1 MTSKKNHQLHSM
13 TGFGKADTNLTG
25 YKVNWEIRTLNSRN
39 IDINIKLDSQLRPF
53 ELTLRKIIQEG
64 LVRGKVDISLALEP
78 MGSKKENT
86 SVEKAFEKRL
96 ETMMVMLGKHLGE
109 KGDLSMDMAWQ
120 LLLKEDLWHASEEG
134 LLWQDEDLVLL
145 QKSLEAAIAQT
156 MDFRRA
162 EGDQIHTFLDEEL
175 GCIEG
180 AIPEVEQKLVERSKL
195 LRKGLERYMQEVKDL
210 DSNRFEQEVLYYL
223 DKWDVTEELVRLSA
237 HCAYFRTTMDGGKI
251 TGKKLQFITQ
261 EIGREINT
269 LGSKASFAP
278 IQHLVVNMK
287 ENLEKIKEQLANVL

>member
-13 TGFGKADTNLTG
+13 TGFGKADIDLTG
-25 YKVNWEIRTLNSRN
+25 YKVSWEIRALNSRN
-39 IDINIKLDSQLRPF
+39 IDINIKLDSPLRPF

-64 LVRGKVDISLALEP
+64 LVRGKVDVSLSLEP
-78 MGSKKENT
+78 VESKKENT
-86 SVEKAFEKRL
+86 SVEEAVDKRL
-96 ETMMVMLGKHLGE
+96 ETMMALLKKHLRKKE
-109 KGDLSMDMAWQ
+109 DLSTDMVWQ
-120 LLLKEDLWHASEEG
+120 LLLKEDLWNTSEEVT
-134 LLWQDEDLVLL
+134 LWQDEDIILL
-145 QKSLEAAIAQT
+145 QKSLGEAIAQT
-156 MDFRRA
+156 MEFRRA
-162 EGDQIHTFLDEEL
+162 EGEQIHTFLDQEL

-180 AIPEVEQKLVERSKL
+180 AIPEVEQQLSERNQL
-195 LRKGLERYMQEVKDL
+195 LREGLEHHTQEIKDL
-210 DSNRFEQEVLYYL
+210 DANRFEQEVLYYL

-278 IQHLVVNMK
+278 IQHIVVNMK

>member
-25 YKVNWEIRTLNSRN
+25 CTANWEIRTLNSRN
-39 IDINIKLDSQLRPF
+39 IDINIKLDNELRPF
-53 ELTLRKIIQEG
+53 ELTLRKIIKEG
-64 LVRGKVDISLALEP
+64 LIRGKVDISLSLEP
-78 MGSKKENT
+78 MGNKKENA
-86 SVEKAFEKRL
+86 SVDEAFEKRL
-96 ETMMVMLGKHLGE
+96 DAMRDLLVKHLGK
-109 KGDLSMDMAWQ
+109 KGDLSTDMAWQ
-120 LLLKEDLWHASEEG
+120 LLLKEDLWHTSEEG
-134 LLWQDEDLVLL
+134 VLWQDEDIILL
-145 QKSLEAAIAQT
+145 QKSLEKAIAQT
-156 MDFRRA
+156 MGFRRA
-162 EGDQIHTFLDEEL
+162 EGEQIHAFLDEGL
-175 GCIEG
+175 GFIEG
-180 AIPEVEQKLVERSKL
+180 AIPEIEQRLDERSQR
-195 LRKGLERYMQEVKDL
+195 LRDGLERHMQEVKDL
-210 DSNRFEQEVLYYL
+210 DANRFEQEVLYYL
-223 DKWDVTEELVRLSA
+223 DKWDVTEEIVRLSA

>member
-13 TGFGKADTNLTG
+13 TGFGKANINLTG
-25 YKVNWEIRTLNSRN
+25 FKANWEIRTLNSRN

-64 LVRGKVDISLALEP
+64 LHRGKVDVSLALEP
-78 MGSKKENT
+78 IGSKKENA
-86 SVEKAFEKRL
+86 SVEEAFDKRL
-96 ETMMVMLGKHLGE
+96 ETMMAMLGKHLGK
-109 KGDLSMDMAWQ
+109 KGDLSTDMAWQ
-120 LLLKEDLWHASEEG
+120 LLLKEDLWNASEEG
-134 LLWQDEDLVLL
+134 MVWQDEDVVLL
-145 QKSLEAAIAQT
+145 QKSLEEAIAQT
-156 MDFRRA
+156 MEFRRA
-162 EGDQIHTFLDEEL
+162 EGEQIHAFLDQEL

-180 AIPEVEQKLVERSKL
+180 AIPEVEQQLAERSQL
-195 LRKGLERYMQEVKDL
+195 LREGLERHMQEINDL
-210 DSNRFEQEVLYYL
+210 DANRFEQEVLYYL

-237 HCAYFRTTMDGGKI
+237 HCAYFRTTMDGGKT

>member
-96 ETMMVMLGKHLGE
+96 ETMMVMLGKHLGK

-251 TGKKLQFITQ
+251 TGKKLQFIAQ

>member
-25 YKVNWEIRTLNSRN
+25 FKANWEIRTLNSRN
-39 IDINIKLDSQLRPF
+39 IDINIKLDNQLRPF

-64 LVRGKVDISLALEP
+64 LIRGKVDVGLALEST
-78 MGSKKENT
+78 GSKKENT
-86 SVEKAFEKRL
+86 SIEEAFETRL
-96 ETMMVMLGKHLGE
+96 ENMMALLGKHLG
-109 KGDLSMDMAWQ
+109 KQSDLSKDMAWQ
-120 LLLKEDLWHASEEG
+120 LLLKEDLWHTSEEG
-134 LLWQDEDLVLL
+134 VLWQDEDIVLL
-145 QKSLEAAIAQT
+145 QKSLEEAIAQT
-156 MDFRRA
+156 MEFRRA
-162 EGDQIHTFLDEEL
+162 EGEQIHAFLDQEL
-175 GCIEG
+175 ECIER
-180 AIPEVEQKLVERSKL
+180 AIPEVEQQLAERNQL
-195 LRKGLERYMQEVKDL
+195 LREGIERHMQEVKDL
-210 DSNRFEQEVLYYL
+210 DANRFEQEVLYYL

>member
-13 TGFGKADTNLTG
+13 TGFGKANINLTG
-25 YKVNWEIRTLNSRN
+25 FKANWEIRTLNSRN
-39 IDINIKLDSQLRPF
+39 IDINIKLDNQLRPF

-64 LVRGKVDISLALEP
+64 LIRGKVDVGLALEP
-78 MGSKKENT
+78 TGSKKENT
-86 SVEKAFEKRL
+86 SIEEAFETRL
-96 ETMMVMLGKHLGE
+96 ENMMALLGKHLG
-109 KGDLSMDMAWQ
+109 KQSDLSKDMAWQ

-134 LLWQDEDLVLL
+134 VLWQDEDIVLL
-145 QKSLEAAIAQT
+145 QKSLEEAIAQT
-156 MDFRRA
+156 MEFRRA
-162 EGDQIHTFLDEEL
+162 EGEQIHAFLDQEL
-175 GCIEG
+175 DCIER
-180 AIPEVEQKLVERSKL
+180 AIPEVEQQLAERNQL
-195 LRKGLERYMQEVKDL
+195 LREGIERHMQEVKDL
-210 DSNRFEQEVLYYL
+210 DANRFEQEVLYYL